1 MYDNSTKV
9 IQRERQSQ
17 QYDCVMAEMSP
28 AALAMVADFFKVL
41 SETSRLTIVCSLRN
55 GPKNVTE
62 IIEKTKLGQA
72 NVSKHLKIL
81 AQAGIVSRYQKGI
94 HVYYQIA
101 NPFVFELC
109 DLVCNSLSIQI
120 QQQHQQLAQIRM
132 MQQTLEG
139 NS

>member
-1 MYDNSTKV
+1 MYDNSTEV
-9 IQRERQSQ
+9 IQREKQGQ

-41 SETSRLTIVCSLRN
+41 SETSRLSIVCCLRN

-109 DLVCNSLSIQI
+109 DLVCNSLSLQI

>member
-1 MYDNSTKV
+1 
-9 IQRERQSQ
+9 
-17 QYDCVMAEMSP
+17 MAEMSP
-28 AALAMVADFFKVL
+28 AALSMVADFFKVL
-41 SETSRLTIVCSLRN
+41 SETSRLSIVCCLRN

-81 AQAGIVSRYQKGI
+81 AQAGIVSRTQKGI

-132 MQQTLEG
+132 MKQNLESG
-139 NS
+139 NG